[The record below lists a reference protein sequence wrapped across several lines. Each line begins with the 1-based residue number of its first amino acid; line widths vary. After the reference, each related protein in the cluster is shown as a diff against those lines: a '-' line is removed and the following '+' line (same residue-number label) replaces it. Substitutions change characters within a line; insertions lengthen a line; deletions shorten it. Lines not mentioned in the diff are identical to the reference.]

1 MQVGLVLYN
10 GRIYTMDRGNPRAQ
24 AVAIAGSR
32 IVAVGGDDQ
41 IKSLLAPGG
50 EAVDLGGRTVVP
62 GFTDCH
68 IHFVEYALR
77 LTRIDLSG
85 ITSRAEV
92 IRLVGKRARMARP
105 GEWLLGGGWD
115 RNLWEDTSFPTK
127 EELDSVAPHNPVALD
142 SKDGHSLWVN
152 SLALTRAG
160 ITAETPDPPGGEIE
174 RRPGTGEPTGILKE
188 TAKRLIEKVIE
199 KPSLEAIQSALKV
212 AIANAQRAGLTGIH
226 DCEDELAFAAF
237 QELSKRDE
245 LGLRVLM
252 HIPAKSLD
260 HAIGL
265 GVRTGFGNEWLR
277 VGGVKMF
284 TDGALGSRTAAMLA
298 PYEDEPHNLGITVTL
313 KEEMRELV
321 GKASRAGLSVAIH
334 AIGDRANRDV
344 LDVLE
349 ESRQRGEGM
358 GLRHRIEHVQLL
370 HPADIPRLAKL
381 GIIASMQ
388 PIHATSDMEM
398 VSRHWGEDRARG
410 AYAWRS
416 LLDAGTVL
424 AFGSDCPV
432 ETLDPL
438 AGIHAAVT
446 RRRADGSPGPEGWH
460 PEQRITVEE
469 AVQAYTLDAAYASGE
484 ERKKGSIAPGKL
496 ADLVVLSQ
504 DIFAIPPM
512 DILETEVEGTVL
524 DGKFVYRHEE
534 FGWGRGG

>member
-1 MQVGLVLYN
+1 MQADLVLCN
-10 GRIYTMDRGNPRAQ
+10 GRIYTMDRANPRAQ
-24 AVAIAGSR
+24 AVAIVGNR
-32 IVAVGGDDQ
+32 IAAVGDDAQ
-41 IKSLLAPGG
+41 VRGLLASG
-50 EAVDLGGRTVVP
+50 EEAIDLEGRTVLP
-62 GFTDCH
+62 GLTDCH

-85 ITSRAEV
+85 VKSKAEAVRRVAERAQTA
-92 IRLVGKRARMARP
+92 KP

-115 RNLWEDTSFPTK
+115 RNIWDDPSFPTK
-127 EELDSVAPHNPVALD
+127 EDLDSVASHNPVALD

-152 SLALTRAG
+152 SLALARAD
-160 ITAETPDPPGGEIE
+160 ITAETPNPPGGEIE
-174 RRPGTGEPTGILKE
+174 RQPGTSEPTGILKE
-188 TAKRLIEKVIE
+188 NAGRLVKNVIE
-199 KPSLEAIQSALKV
+199 RPSLEAIQAALK
-212 AIANAQRAGLTGIH
+212 AAMTNAHRAGLTGIH

-237 QELSKRDE
+237 QELLKKGE

-252 HIPAKSLD
+252 HIPAKNLD
-260 HAIGL
+260 DAIGL
-265 GVRTGFGNEWLR
+265 GLRTGFGNEKLR
-277 VGGVKMF
+277 VGGIKIF
-284 TDGALGSRTAAMLA
+284 ADGALGSRTAAMLA
-298 PYEDEPHNLGITVTL
+298 PYEDEPFNLGIAVTP
-313 KEEMRELV
+313 KEEMRDLAR
-321 GKASRAGLSVAIH
+321 KASRAGISVAIH

-349 ESRQRGEGM
+349 ESRQAAEGAD
-358 GLRHRIEHVQLL
+358 LRHRIEHVQLL

-381 GIIASMQ
+381 DVIASMQ

-398 VSRHWGEDRARG
+398 VEHHWGEERARG

-432 ETLDPL
+432 ESLDPL

-460 PEQRITVEE
+460 PEERITVEE
-469 AVQAYTLDAAYASGE
+469 AVRAYTLGAAYASGE
-484 ERKKGSIAPGKL
+484 EREKGSIAPGKL

-512 DILETEVEGTVL
+512 AILETEVEATIL
-524 DGKFVYRHEE
+524 DGQFVYVNESM
-534 FGWGRGG
+534 G

>member
-1 MQVGLVLYN
+1 MQADLVLYN

-24 AVAIAGSR
+24 AVAIVGNR
-32 IVAVGGDDQ
+32 IAAVGDDDQ
-41 IKSLLAPGG
+41 IKSLLASGG
-50 EAVDLGGRTVVP
+50 EAVDLGRRTIVP
-62 GFTDCH
+62 GLTDCH

-85 ITSRAEV
+85 IVSRAEAIGQV
-92 IRLVGKRARMARP
+92 AKRAQIAPP

-127 EELDSVAPHNPVALD
+127 EGLDSVTPHNPVVLS

-160 ITAETPDPPGGEIE
+160 ITAVTPNPSGGEIE
-174 RRPGTGEPTGILKE
+174 RQPGTGEPTGILKE
-188 TAKRLIEKVIE
+188 NAEDLVKKVIE
-199 KPSLEAIQSALKV
+199 KPSLEAIQAALKV
-212 AIANAQRAGLTGIH
+212 AAANAHRAGLTGIH

-237 QELSKRDE
+237 QELSSKGE
-245 LGLRVLM
+245 LSLRVLM
-252 HIPAKSLD
+252 HVPAKNLD
-260 HAIGL
+260 DAIGL
-265 GVRTGFGNEWLR
+265 GLRTGFGGEKLR

-284 TDGALGSRTAAMLA
+284 ADGALGSRTAAMLA
-298 PYEDEPHNLGITVTL
+298 PYEDEPLNLGIVVTPR
-313 KEEMRELV
+313 EEMRQLV
-321 GKASRAGLSVAIH
+321 RKASRAGISVAIH

-349 ESRQRGEGM
+349 ESRRSGEGRD
-358 GLRHRIEHVQLL
+358 LRHRIEHVQLL
-370 HPADIPRLAKL
+370 HPTDIPRLAKL
-381 GIIASMQ
+381 GVIASMQ

-398 VSRHWGEDRARG
+398 VKRHWGEERGRG

-416 LLDAGTVL
+416 LLNVGTVL

-438 AGIHAAVT
+438 LGIHAAAT

-460 PEQRITVEE
+460 PGERITVED
-469 AVQAYTLDAAYASGE
+469 AVRAYTLGAAYASGE
-484 ERKKGSIAPGKL
+484 EQEKGSITPGKL

-504 DIFAIPPM
+504 DIFTVAPMAI
-512 DILETEVEGTVL
+512 LKTEVEATVL
-524 DGKFVYRHEE
+524 DGQFVYRRAG
-534 FGWGRGG
+534 FP

>member
-10 GRIYTMDRGNPRAQ
+10 GRIYTMDRARPRAQ
-24 AVAIAGSR
+24 AVAIAGNR
-32 IVAVGGDDQ
+32 IAAVGEDEQ

-77 LTRIDLSG
+77 LARIDLSG
-85 ITSRAEV
+85 VRSRAEAL
-92 IRLVGKRARMARP
+92 RLVAERARTARP

-115 RNLWEDTSFPTK
+115 RNLWDDPSFPTR
-127 EELDSVAPHNPVALD
+127 EDLDSVAPRNPVALG
-142 SKDGHSLWVN
+142 SKDGHSLWAN
-152 SLALTRAG
+152 SLALARAG

-174 RRPGTGEPTGILKE
+174 RRAGTGEPTGILKE
-188 TAKRLIEKVIE
+188 TAKRLVEEVIE
-199 KPSLEAIQSALKV
+199 KPSPEAIQSALKV
-212 AIANAQRAGLTGIH
+212 AMANAHRAGLTGIH

-237 QELSKRDE
+237 QELSKQGE

-252 HIPAKSLD
+252 HVPAENLD

-265 GVRTGFGNEWLR
+265 GLRTGFGNEWLR
-277 VGGVKMF
+277 VGGVKIF
-284 TDGALGSRTAAMLA
+284 ADGALGSRTAAMLA
-298 PYEDEPHNLGITVTL
+298 PYQDEPHNLGIVVTP
-313 KEEMRELV
+313 KEELRELIR
-321 GKASRAGLSVAIH
+321 KASRAGLSVAIH

-349 ESRQRGEGM
+349 EGRQAGEGA

-381 GIIASMQ
+381 GVIASMQ

-398 VSRHWGEDRARG
+398 VRRHWGEERARG

-424 AFGSDCPV
+424 VFGSDCPV
-432 ETLDPL
+432 ETLNPL
-438 AGIHAAVT
+438 VGIHAAVT

-460 PEQRITVEE
+460 PEERITVEE
-469 AVQAYTLDAAYASGE
+469 AVRAYTLGAAYASGE
-484 ERKKGSIAPGKL
+484 EREKGSIAPGKL

-512 DILETEVEGTVL
+512 SILETRVEATIF
-524 DGKFVYRHEE
+524 DGQFVYRREE
-534 FGWGRGG
+534 FV

>member
-92 IRLVGKRARMARP
+92 IRLVGERARMARP

-188 TAKRLIEKVIE
+188 TAKRLITKVIE
-199 KPSLEAIQSALKV
+199 RPGLEAIRSALKA
-212 AIANAQRAGLTGIH
+212 AIVKAQRAGLTGIH
-226 DCEDELAFAAF
+226 DCEGELAFTAF
-237 QELSKRDE
+237 QELLKQGE

-252 HIPAKSLD
+252 HIPATSLD

-265 GVRTGFGNEWLR
+265 GLRTGFGNEWLR
-277 VGGVKMF
+277 IGGVKIF
-284 TDGALGSRTAAMLA
+284 ADGALGSRTAAMLA
-298 PYEDEPHNLGITVTL
+298 PYKDEPHNLGIVVTP
-313 KEEMRELV
+313 KEELRELV
-321 GKASRAGLSVAIH
+321 RKASRAGLSVAIH

-349 ESRQRGEGM
+349 ESRRCGEGM

-370 HPADIPRLAKL
+370 HLADIPRLAKL
-381 GIIASMQ
+381 GVIASMQ
-388 PIHATSDMEM
+388 PIHATSDMDM
-398 VSRHWGEDRARG
+398 VERHWGEERARG

-438 AGIHAAVT
+438 VSIHAAVT
-446 RRRADGSPGPEGWH
+446 RRRADGTPGPEGWH
-460 PEQRITVEE
+460 PEQRISVEE
-469 AVQAYTLDAAYASGE
+469 AVWAYTLSAAYASGE
-484 ERKKGSIAPGKL
+484 EREKGSIAPGKL

-512 DILETEVEGTVL
+512 GILETEVEATILNGQ
-524 DGKFVYRHEE
+524 FVYRRKE
-534 FGWGRGG
+534 FL

>member
-1 MQVGLVLYN
+1 MQANLVLYN
-10 GRIYTMDRGNPRAQ
+10 GRIYTMDRAGPQVQ
-24 AVAIAGSR
+24 AVAVFGNKIA
-32 IVAVGGDDQ
+32 AVGNDTQ
-41 IKSLLAPGG
+41 IKHLLAPDGR
-50 EAVDLGGRTVVP
+50 AIDLEGRTVLP
-62 GFTDCH
+62 GLTDSH
-68 IHFVEYALR
+68 LHFVAYALR

-85 ITSRAEV
+85 IKSKAEAVRRVAERAHTT
-92 IRLVGKRARMARP
+92 KP

-115 RNLWEDTSFPTK
+115 RNLWEDVSFPSK
-127 EELDSVAPHNPVALD
+127 EDLDSVTPHNPVALS

-160 ITAETPDPPGGEIE
+160 VTAETPSPPGGEIE
-174 RRPGTGEPTGILKE
+174 REPGTGEPTGILKE
-188 TAKRLIEKVIE
+188 NAEDLVESIIED
-199 KPSLEAIQSALKV
+199 PSLGTIESALRA

-226 DCEDELAFAAF
+226 DCEGELAFAAF
-237 QELSKRDE
+237 QELLKNDE

-252 HIPAKSLD
+252 HIPVKNLD
-260 HAIGL
+260 DAIGL
-265 GVRTGFGNEWLR
+265 GLRTGFGSEQLR

-284 TDGALGSRTAAMLA
+284 ADGALGSRTAAMLA
-298 PYEDEPHNLGITVTL
+298 PYEDEPLNLGIVVTP
-313 KEEMRELV
+313 KEGMRELV
-321 GKASRAGLSVAIH
+321 SKASRAGLSVAIH

-349 ESRQRGEGM
+349 ESRQSDKGR
-358 GLRHRIEHVQLL
+358 GLRHRIEHAQLL

-381 GIIASMQ
+381 GVIASMQ

-398 VSRHWGEDRARG
+398 VKRHWGEERARG

-438 AGIHAAVT
+438 VGIHAAVT

-460 PEQRITVEE
+460 PGERITVED
-469 AVQAYTLDAAYASGE
+469 AVRAYTLGAAYASGE
-484 ERKKGSIAPGKL
+484 ERVKGSITPGKL

-512 DILETEVEGTVL
+512 AILDTEVEATIL
-524 DGKFVYRHEE
+524 DGQFVY
-534 FGWGRGG
+534 GSGVTG